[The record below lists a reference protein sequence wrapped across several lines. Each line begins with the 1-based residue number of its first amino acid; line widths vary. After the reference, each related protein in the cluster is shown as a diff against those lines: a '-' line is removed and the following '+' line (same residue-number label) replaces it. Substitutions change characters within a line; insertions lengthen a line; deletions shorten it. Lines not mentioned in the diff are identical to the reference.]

1 MSQFEQAYNQDSK
14 QNDQHLNRYAE
25 QLEQLKQQGNLRQF
39 TANTQ
44 QGSSIQLYDRTN
56 RQINSHKMLNL
67 SSNDYLGLASELS
80 LREQFFDET
89 PNDLRIMSS
98 SSSRLLTGNFPEYE
112 QFEANLSQAFHGRST
127 LLFNSGYHMNIGI
140 LPALSDAKTL
150 ILADKLVHASM
161 IDGIRLSTAKHVRYR
176 HNDLNHLDQLLHKY
190 HVDEKFDRIIVV
202 TESIF
207 SMDGDETDLAEL
219 VRIKQQFSKV
229 MLYVDEAHAIGVR
242 GEQGLGCAE
251 QYGVMDEIDLLVGT
265 FGKAL
270 ASVGGYLICHAIIR
284 DYLIN
289 SMRPLIFS
297 TAQPPICMA
306 WTNFIFQKVLG
317 LNQQR
322 QHLQIISQNLQQAI
336 STKGFDCPSTSHIVP
351 IIMGESQKT
360 VEKAKALQEA
370 GFYIMPVRPPTV
382 PQYGSRLRI
391 CLTSQVNQTD
401 LDQLVT
407 LL

>member
-44 QGSSIQLYDRTN
+44 QGSSIQLFDRTN

-67 SSNDYLGLASELS
+67 SSNDYLGLASDLS
-80 LREQFFDET
+80 LREQFFDEI

-112 QFEANLSQAFHGRST
+112 QFEASLSQVFHGRSA

-140 LPALSDAKTL
+140 LPALSDVKTL

-161 IDGIRLSTAKHVRYR
+161 IDGIRLSTAKYVRYR
-176 HNDLNHLDQLLHKY
+176 HNDLNHLSQLLQKY
-190 HVDEKFDRIIVV
+190 HVDENFDRIIVV

-270 ASVGGYLICHAIIR
+270 ASVGGYLICHAILR

-317 LNQQR
+317 FSQQR
-322 QHLQIISQNLQQAI
+322 QHLQMISQSLQQAI

-351 IIMGESQKT
+351 VIIGESQKT
-360 VEKAKALQEA
+360 VEKAKVLQEA

-382 PQYGSRLRI
+382 PQHGSRLRI
-391 CLTSQVNQTD
+391 CLTSQIKQTD
-401 LDQLVT
+401 LDQLVA

>member
-1 MSQFEQAYNQDSK
+1 MNADLLDHFAT
-14 QNDQHLNRYAE
+14 
-25 QLEQLKQQGNLRQF
+25 QLDCLKQQGNLRQF

-44 QGSSIQLYDRTN
+44 QGRYISIN
-56 RQINSHKMLNL
+56 NHKMLNL
-67 SSNDYLGLASELS
+67 ASNDYLGLASDLQ
-80 LREQFFDET
+80 LRERFFDET
-89 PNDLRIMSS
+89 PNAQRWMSS

-112 QFEANLSQAFHGRST
+112 QLEASLSQAFHGRAA

-140 LPALSDAKTL
+140 LPALTDGKTL
-150 ILADKLVHASM
+150 ILADKLIHASM
-161 IDGIRLSTAKHVRYR
+161 IDGIRLSTAKYVRYR
-176 HNDLNHLDQLLHKY
+176 HNDLLHLTQLLHKY
-190 HVDEKFDRIIVV
+190 HEDDAFERIIVV

-219 VRIKQQFSKV
+219 VRIKKQFSKV

-242 GEQGLGCAE
+242 GEQGLGCVE
-251 QYGVMDEIDLLVGT
+251 QYHVIDDIDFLVGT
-265 FGKAL
+265 FGKAI
-270 ASVGGYLICHAIIR
+270 ASVGGYLICHSIIR

-306 WTNFIFQKVLG
+306 WTNFIFQKVLK
-317 LNQQR
+317 LNTQR
-322 QHLQIISQNLQQAI
+322 QHLQQLSQSLQQAV
-336 STKGFDCPSTSHIVP
+336 TAKGFDCPSTSHIVP
-351 IIMGESQKT
+351 VIVGESVKT
-360 VEKAKALQEA
+360 VVKAKALQDA

-382 PQYGSRLRI
+382 PQHSSRLRI
-391 CLTSQVNQTD
+391 SLTAHITQPD

>member
-1 MSQFEQAYNQDSK
+1 MSLLDHFSI
-14 QNDQHLNRYAE
+14 
-25 QLEQLKQQGNLRQF
+25 QLDKLKQQGNLRQF
-39 TANTQ
+39 TSNIQ
-44 QGSSIQLYDRTN
+44 QDRHIT
-56 RQINSHKMLNL
+56 INDQKMLNL
-67 SSNDYLGLASELS
+67 ASNDYLGLNSNLQ

-89 PNDLRIMSS
+89 PNAQRWMSS

-112 QFEANLSQAFHGRST
+112 QLEASLTQAFLGRAA

-140 LPALSDAKTL
+140 LPALADSKTL
-150 ILADKLVHASM
+150 ILADKLIHASM
-161 IDGIRLSTAKHVRYR
+161 IDGIRLSTAKYVRYR
-176 HNDLNHLDQLLHKY
+176 HNDLAHLTQLLHKY
-190 HVDEKFDRIIVV
+190 HEDDAFERIIVV

-219 VRIKQQFSKV
+219 VRIKKQFSKV

-265 FGKAL
+265 FGKAI
-270 ASVGGYLICHAIIR
+270 ASIGGYLICHPIIR

-297 TAQPPICMA
+297 TAQPPICIA
-306 WTNFIFQKVLG
+306 WTDFIFNTVLA
-317 LNQQR
+317 LKSER
-322 QHLQIISQNLQQAI
+322 QHLQQISQTLQQAVQA
-336 STKGFDCPSTSHIVP
+336 KGFDCPSTSHIVP
-351 IIMGESQKT
+351 VIIGDSTQT
-360 VEKAKALQEA
+360 VAKAKALQDS

-382 PQYGSRLRI
+382 PQHGSRLRI
-391 CLTSQVNQTD
+391 SLTAQISQTD
-401 LDQLVT
+401 LDPLIK